1 MIYLYLFGTC
11 FHFIYVFMII
21 EKDYGTV
28 YYWDLTKGTFTG
40 NPIPTDKSFDMTV
53 KIKLAD
59 MVYSDTVTPYT
70 IKWTKSF
77 RNEAELIKY
86 LEEN

>member
-1 MIYLYLFGTC
+1 MQ
-11 FHFIYVFMII
+11 
-21 EKDYGTV
+21 
-28 YYWDLTKGTFTG
+28 
-40 NPIPTDKSFDMTV
+40 TV